1 MSKYSEFEIMARAK
15 EDVFLSANCECL
27 SMFESFFAYNT
38 LKDASSEKFNDC
50 RKELQEDSGY
60 IRKQL
65 DKIIKVLEKTELY
78 DELPEAPSMSIAD
91 LSYGDALTYYKSKA
105 IVLEREF
112 ASANRVY
119 LYLILPFIYK
129 LLKMHVT
136 PEMFLG
142 NKGTLHLEKI
152 LKRHQS
158 NKKGGK
164 TLHEKVAKRA
174 DQEKK
179 ELLTIYDRIKEEE
192 EYKGHPKKTKHA
204 ALLEFC
210 LKTGIIAKSVEMEIS
225 SLQCA
230 SSDKDKKLLQTFQNL
245 KQTLENSKTSD
256 ASSFFTPDPSLKGF
270 KQKMLRQIR
279 QRLNTAEL
287 FR

>member
-210 LKTGIIAKSVEMEIS
+210 LKNGFIAESIEKEIS
-225 SLQCA
+225 SLHSP
-230 SSDKDKKLLQTFQNL
+230 SSKKDKKLLQALQELNNAL
-245 KQTLENSKTSD
+245 SNSAPSD
-256 ASSFFTPDPSLKGF
+256 AILILTKTPSLTIF
-270 KQKMLRQIR
+270 RQKILLKIR
-279 QRLNTAEL
+279 QRLDTGDL
-287 FR
+287 FK